1 VLGFR
6 ERMKVCEIFYSI
18 QGEGELAGYPTIFI
32 RLTGCNLR
40 CRYCDTEYAFYEG
53 KEMGIDDIIER
64 IKGYRSRY
72 VCVTGGEP
80 LLQREVLDLM
90 ETLLEDGYIVSLETN
105 GSISLE
111 DVCMRLGKYGDSFI
125 ISMDIKCPS
134 SGMSERMR
142 LENIDLLRENDQLKF
157 VVLDEDDYN
166 YAKDII
172 SRYRPRCKII
182 IQPVW
187 GTDVRKIA
195 ELMLKDGLQARL
207 SLQIH
212 KIIWGDRRGI

>member
-1 VLGFR
+1 
-6 ERMKVCEIFYSI
+6 MKVCEIFYSI

-72 VCVTGGEP
+72 VCITGGEP

-212 KIIWGDRRGI
+212 KIIWGDRRRI

>member
-1 VLGFR
+1 
-6 ERMKVCEIFYSI
+6 MKVCEIFYSI

-72 VCVTGGEP
+72 VCITGGEP

-105 GSISLE
+105 GSMSLE
-111 DVCMRLGKYGDSFI
+111 DVCERLGKYGDNFI

>member
-1 VLGFR
+1 
-6 ERMKVCEIFYSI
+6 MKVCEIFYSI

-72 VCVTGGEP
+72 VCITGGEP

>member
-1 VLGFR
+1 
-6 ERMKVCEIFYSI
+6 MKVCEIFYSI

-72 VCVTGGEP
+72 VCITGGEP

-111 DVCMRLGKYGDSFI
+111 DVCMRLGKYGDNFI

>member
-1 VLGFR
+1 
-6 ERMKVCEIFYSI
+6 MKVCEIFYSI

-72 VCVTGGEP
+72 VCITGGEP

-90 ETLLEDGYIVSLETN
+90 ETLLEDGYLVSLETN
-105 GSISLE
+105 GSMSLE

-212 KIIWGDRRGI
+212 KIIWRDRRGI

>member
-1 VLGFR
+1 
-6 ERMKVCEIFYSI
+6 MKVCEIFYSI